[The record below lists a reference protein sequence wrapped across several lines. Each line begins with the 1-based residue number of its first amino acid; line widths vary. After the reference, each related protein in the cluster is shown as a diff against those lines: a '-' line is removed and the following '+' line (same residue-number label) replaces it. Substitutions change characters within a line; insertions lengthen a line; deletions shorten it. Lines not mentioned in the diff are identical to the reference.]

1 MAHACHTKGQE
12 PCANDRYDFDIFLG
26 AIVNENTQT
35 ATHAAIT
42 TTQKIAAV
50 VGGAGMG
57 LSLADVTAWLQ
68 LIGAATGAI
77 VGIWRVANRCRGLFN
92 AKRGRKP

>member
-1 MAHACHTKGQE
+1 MSDHTTNQ
-12 PCANDRYDFDIFLG
+12 
-26 AIVNENTQT
+26 VV
-35 ATHAAIT
+35 T

-57 LSLADVTAWLQ
+57 LSIADVTAWLQ

-77 VGIWRVANRCRGLFN
+77 VGIWMVADKVIGLF
-92 AKRGRKP
+92 KSRRGRR

>member
-1 MAHACHTKGQE
+1 MS
-12 PCANDRYDFDIFLG
+12 D
-26 AIVNENTQT
+26 NTTNQV
-35 ATHAAIT
+35 IT

-57 LSLADVTAWLQ
+57 LSIADVTAWLQ

-77 VGIWRVANRCRGLFN
+77 VGVWMVADRLIALFKG
-92 AKRGRKP
+92 KRARR

>member
-1 MAHACHTKGQE
+1 MSEHATNQ
-12 PCANDRYDFDIFLG
+12 
-26 AIVNENTQT
+26 VV
-35 ATHAAIT
+35 T

-57 LSLADVTAWLQ
+57 LSIADVTAWLQ

-77 VGIWRVANRCRGLFN
+77 VGIWMVADKVIGLFKG
-92 AKRGRKP
+92 KRGSR

>member
-1 MAHACHTKGQE
+1 MS
-12 PCANDRYDFDIFLG
+12 D
-26 AIVNENTQT
+26 NTNA
-35 ATHAAIT
+35 ATHAAVT

-57 LSLADVTAWLQ
+57 LSIADVTAWLQ

-77 VGIWRVANRCRGLFN
+77 VGIWMVVDKVTGLFKG
-92 AKRGRKP
+92 KRGRK

>member
-1 MAHACHTKGQE
+1 MSDHTTNQ
-12 PCANDRYDFDIFLG
+12 
-26 AIVNENTQT
+26 VV
-35 ATHAAIT
+35 T

-57 LSLADVTAWLQ
+57 LSIADVTAWLQ

-77 VGIWRVANRCRGLFN
+77 VGIWMVTDKVIGLF
-92 AKRGRKP
+92 KGRRGRR

>member
-1 MAHACHTKGQE
+1 M
-12 PCANDRYDFDIFLG
+12 
-26 AIVNENTQT
+26 NENTHT

-57 LSLADVTAWLQ
+57 LSIADVTAWLQ

-77 VGIWRVANRCRGLFN
+77 VGIWMVADKVIGLFKT
-92 AKRGRKP
+92 KRSRK

>member
-1 MAHACHTKGQE
+1 MSDQTTNQ
-12 PCANDRYDFDIFLG
+12 
-26 AIVNENTQT
+26 IV
-35 ATHAAIT
+35 T

-57 LSLADVTAWLQ
+57 LSIADVTAWLQ

-77 VGIWRVANRCRGLFN
+77 VGIWMVADKVIALFKG
-92 AKRGRKP
+92 KRGRR

>member
-1 MAHACHTKGQE
+1 MSESTTNH
-12 PCANDRYDFDIFLG
+12 
-26 AIVNENTQT
+26 VV
-35 ATHAAIT
+35 T

-57 LSLADVTAWLQ
+57 LSIADVTAWLQ

-77 VGIWRVANRCRGLFN
+77 VGIWMVADKVIGLF
-92 AKRGRKP
+92 KGRRGRR

>member
-1 MAHACHTKGQE
+1 MS
-12 PCANDRYDFDIFLG
+12 
-26 AIVNENTQT
+26 ENTHT

-50 VGGAGMG
+50 IGGAGMG
-57 LSLADVTAWLQ
+57 LSIADVTAWLQ

-77 VGIWRVANRCRGLFN
+77 VGVWMVVDKVIALFKG
-92 AKRGRKP
+92 KRGKR

>member
-1 MAHACHTKGQE
+1 M
-12 PCANDRYDFDIFLG
+12 
-26 AIVNENTQT
+26 NENTQT
-35 ATHAAIT
+35 ATNAAIT

-57 LSLADVTAWLQ
+57 LSIADVTAWLQ

-77 VGIWRVANRCRGLFN
+77 VGIWMVVDKFLALFKT
-92 AKRGRKP
+92 KRSRK